1 MNSFYSQ
8 EELKKIGF
16 LSVGKNVLVSKKA
29 SIYNPGAISVGNHVR
44 IDDFCILSGKITIG
58 SYSHIS
64 AYTALYGGEVGIE
77 MHDFAN
83 ISAKTIVYAVLDDF
97 SGNTLMGPTVPN
109 QYRNVKAEKVI
120 LKKHVIIG
128 ANSIIFPNVTVGEG
142 TAVGA
147 MSMVKESLDDWYI
160 YAGVPVRKVKPRQKK
175 MLELEIDFLKSIH
188 S

>member
-1 MNSFYSQ
+1 
-8 EELKKIGF
+8 
-16 LSVGKNVLVSKKA
+16 
-29 SIYNPGAISVGNHVR
+29 
-44 IDDFCILSGKITIG
+44 
-58 SYSHIS
+58 
-64 AYTALYGGEVGIE
+64 

-128 ANSIIFPNVTVGEG
+128 ANSIIFPNVIVGEG
-142 TAVGA
+142 AAVGA

-160 YAGVPVRKVKPRQKK
+160 YAGIPVRKVKPRQKK

>member
-16 LSVGKNVLVSKKA
+16 LSIGKNVLISKKA
-29 SIYNPGAISVGNHVR
+29 SIYNPGVISVGNHVR

-83 ISAKTIVYAVLDDF
+83 ISAKTLVYAVLDDF
-97 SGNTLMGPTVPN
+97 SGNTLMG
-109 QYRNVKAEKVI
+109 
-120 LKKHVIIG
+120 
-128 ANSIIFPNVTVGEG
+128 ANCPESI
-142 TAVGA
+142 
-147 MSMVKESLDDWYI
+147 
-160 YAGVPVRKVKPRQKK
+160 
-175 MLELEIDFLKSIH
+175 
-188 S
+188 

>member
-16 LSVGKNVLVSKKA
+16 LSVGKNVLISKKA
-29 SIYNPGAISVGNHVR
+29 SIYNPGVISVGNHVR

-83 ISAKTIVYAVLDDF
+83 ISAKTLVYAVLDDF

-109 QYRNVKAEKVI
+109 QYRNVKTEKVI
-120 LKKHVIIG
+120 LKKHAIIG
-128 ANSIIFPNVTVGEG
+128 ANSILFPNVTIGEG

-147 MSMVKESLDDWYI
+147 MSMVKKSLEDWYI
-160 YAGVPVRKVKPRQKK
+160 YAGVPVRKIKPRQRK
-175 MLELEIDFLKSIH
+175 MLELEIDFLKNIH